1 MAWREKAIE
10 QFRAALLLSPRDA
23 WVHINLAEQ
32 LSQSGRERA
41 AEAEEYY
48 LEAIRRAPALAVF
61 RGRYGFHLFRHG
73 QIEKAASVWDDTFT
87 RQWYDTDSLVAR
99 SLLNKIRES
108 EKMPEAAEE
117 AADAGAGADG
127 QSAPAVVEPLP
138 ALEDPVP
145 TPVPE
150 SEEKPAP
157 EIPLRRAA
165 APRGTGS
172 KAGNRAAD
180 SDKPV
185 VPAAEVPPAAPAGSP
200 RGLLS
205 LPDPKD

>member
-1 MAWREKAIE
+1 
-10 QFRAALLLSPRDA
+10 
-23 WVHINLAEQ
+23 V
-32 LSQSGRERA
+32 
-41 AEAEEYY
+41 AEAEEFY

-73 QIEKAASVWDDTFT
+73 QIEKAASVWEDTFT
-87 RQWYDTDSLVAR
+87 RQWHDVDSLVAR
-99 SLLNKIRES
+99 RLLNKIRES

-117 AADAGAGADG
+117 AADAGADADG
-127 QSAPAVVEPLP
+127 KSAPAVVEPLP

-150 SEEKPAP
+150 GEKKTAP
-157 EIPLRRAA
+157 EIPSRPAVT
-165 APRGTGS
+165 PRGTGS
-172 KAGNRAAD
+172 KADGPPAG
-180 SDKPV
+180 SKKPV
-185 VPAAEVPPAAPAGSP
+185 VPPAEASAPVPVPAGSP